1 MIATADALD
10 ALIAR
15 ARRAGAVALDTE
27 FVWER
32 SYYPALGVVQLGLG
46 EDDVHLIDAVAL
58 AGSLGPLG
66 ALLEDADVEKV
77 LHDAG
82 QDLQILARA
91 TGARPRTIFDT
102 QRAAGF
108 VGLPVTVSLQ
118 ELIRHTAGVT
128 LDKGETR
135 TDWLR
140 RPLSPEQVR
149 YAEDDVRY
157 LLAARDRLLAD
168 AAARGRD
175 AWVRQE
181 MARYED
187 AALYAPADVSEAVT
201 RIKARGVAQLPAQ
214 GRAVLRALAAWRERE
229 AQALDRTR
237 RLVLPDEALVE
248 LARRRPHQ
256 ARELAALGLTDRQR
270 HRYAEGLLA
279 AVAEGEAAPAEAAA
293 RRGRPGPEDE
303 RRAAVLLLAQAFVAG
318 RCATEGIDPAL
329 VAPKATLRRL
339 VDRAAQNGALGPAA
353 NGPASNGPA
362 SNGPASNGPAS
373 NGPASNGPAA
383 NGDDAAE
390 HDAAED
396 VLVGWRRDFIGAD
409 LEQLLEGELAVR
421 LDGPRGWPR
430 RA

>member
-1 MIATADALD
+1 MIDTADALD

-46 EDDVHLIDAVAL
+46 EDDVHLIDALAL
-58 AGSLGPLG
+58 AGALGPLG
-66 ALLEDADVEKV
+66 ALLEDAAVEKV

-91 TGARPRTIFDT
+91 TGARPRRIFDT

-108 VGLPVTVSLQ
+108 VGLPATVSLQ
-118 ELIRHTAGVT
+118 ELIRHTAGRT

-157 LLAARDRLLAD
+157 LLDARGRLLAD
-168 AAARGRD
+168 AEARGR
-175 AWVRQE
+175 AEWVRAE
-181 MARYED
+181 MTRYED
-187 AALYAPADVSEAVT
+187 AALYAPLDVSEAVA
-201 RIKARGVAQLPAQ
+201 RVKAKGIAQLPAQ

-237 RLVLPDEALVE
+237 RMVLPDETLVE
-248 LARRRPHQ
+248 IARRRPHD
-256 ARELAALGLTDRQR
+256 ARALGALGLTERQR

-279 AVAEGEAAPAEAAA
+279 AVAEGEAAPPEVVP

-329 VAPKATLRRL
+329 VAPKATLKRL
-339 VDRAAQNGALGPAA
+339 VEQAALNGAAPSGAENGEDDGPAE
-353 NGPASNGPA
+353 N
-362 SNGPASNGPAS
+362 
-373 NGPASNGPAA
+373 
-383 NGDDAAE
+383 
-390 HDAAED
+390 
-396 VLVGWRRDFIGAD
+396 VLEGWRRAFIGAD
-409 LEQLLEGELAVR
+409 LERLLAGELAVR
-421 LDGPRGWPR
+421 VDGPGGWPQS
-430 RA
+430 A